1 MKKMFA
7 ALLVA
12 ACCWGAYSY
21 YHNRTSP
28 PKSDSAEV
36 QDPPSGADA
45 DAKPDPQK
53 SAFLKMEEPLA
64 EFINDI
70 NPFEKKDTRVHK
82 PNPADHVAPS
92 PQGTSSAIVHKTF
105 AVGSAAKFLFQVPP
119 HAASPQLHGT
129 YHSFVQG
136 SDAQSSDDRGD
147 IDLLLMNDQQY
158 ADFAQ
163 GHLGDAVYAVDSSH
177 EQDVSFG
184 LPATLDRPAQYYLVF
199 RNSDSR
205 TGKKVVQA
213 DFRIDF

>member
-12 ACCWGAYSY
+12 ASCWGGYSY

-36 QDPPSGADA
+36 QDPPSAGDS
-45 DAKPDPQK
+45 DAKPDPQNGP
-53 SAFLKMEEPLA
+53 LVKMEGPLA
-64 EFINDI
+64 KFINDI
-70 NPFEKKDTRVHK
+70 NPFEKKDSGLRK
-82 PNPADHVAPS
+82 PNPSDHIAPS

-105 AVGSAAKFLFQVPP
+105 AVGSAAKFLFQVPS

-147 IDLLLMNDQQY
+147 IDFLLMNDQQY

-213 DFRIDF
+213 DFRVDF